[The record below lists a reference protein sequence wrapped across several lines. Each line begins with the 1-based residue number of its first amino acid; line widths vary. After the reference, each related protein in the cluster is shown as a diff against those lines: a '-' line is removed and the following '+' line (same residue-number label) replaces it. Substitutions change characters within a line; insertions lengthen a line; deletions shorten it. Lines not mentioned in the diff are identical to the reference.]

1 MKRLALAV
9 AFVAG
14 VALSAGCSAGTATSN
29 VATLDLGAT
38 RACAGLRLLVQR
50 RATLSPVDL
59 RSRIAQ
65 VYADASASSNPII
78 RARAVALYADA
89 TYLVAGA
96 EPGSFR
102 TDLAAM
108 QSSCAAPPG

>member
-14 VALSAGCSAGTATSN
+14 IALSAGCSAGAATSN
-29 VATLDLGAT
+29 VATMDEGAT

-50 RATLSPVDL
+50 QASLSPVDL
-59 RSRIAQ
+59 QSRIAQ

-89 TYLVAGA
+89 GYLVAGA
-96 EPGSFR
+96 EAASFPS
-102 TDLAAM
+102 DLAAM
-108 QSSCAAPPG
+108 QSSCATPQG